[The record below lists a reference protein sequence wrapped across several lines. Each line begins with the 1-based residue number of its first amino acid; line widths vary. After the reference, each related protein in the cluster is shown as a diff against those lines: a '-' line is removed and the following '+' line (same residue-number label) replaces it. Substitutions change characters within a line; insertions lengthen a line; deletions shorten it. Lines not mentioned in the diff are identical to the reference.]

1 MAKAKVR
8 LEGED
13 DGTEAMLKRVR
24 AQIEA
29 TKKATNDLERASNTA
44 GRSLKGATDDISKSA
59 RETEQRLAKVRQG
72 AGALFGGIVND
83 ADDVVGAL
91 GAIGPQAAAVV
102 GSLAAIG
109 GTVYVAARVAQGMYE
124 LAGSVDEANEELQD
138 IYALGIDGFTAA
150 SEEAIDASARL
161 NGQLESMADI
171 GTQLQVIVGGRMAPA
186 MADANGEIVQ
196 VGVGMLDLV
205 DNGAKVVDK
214 VNDITGGFGDWAAK
228 MALMGG
234 PLAYLAA
241 STEGYSDDVALLEQR
256 AAKQAEAEKKR
267 AEVIEH
273 ARQAQERAR
282 YEQRE
287 ADKADR
293 EAEREKAKADRAA
306 EERARKAEERAR
318 QIAAAESDLVE
329 ITRKNIA
336 ITLDERGKIELQ
348 YEDEIRKI
356 AELEKVSGDHEAADE
371 ARAAAR
377 LAADKQIADFE
388 KKLAAD
394 KAKTEADTLKKV
406 EAARKAAHDAEVERL
421 EEEAERRREQT
432 DAIIGAY
439 SNVTSGVHDLLQAQ
453 VDAAEDGTA
462 AQKQAA
468 ENALTA
474 QKVLAVSEAIVQG
487 EVAAVRALAELGPI
501 AGGAVA
507 VGIGL
512 QTAAAISKIQ
522 AQEIKHQGG
531 MVAAAPASGSRE
543 VTTTLKPEE
552 GVLTSTGV
560 RSIGGPRALHRA
572 NQGIPPGAGGG
583 VLQIRYGHKVYGR
596 FTKDANRLP
605 GSPTR
610 QAAKK
615 GQRAGYSRRGR

>member
-348 YEDEIRKI
+348 YE
-356 AELEKVSGDHEAADE
+356 HEAADE

-552 GVLTSTGV
+552 GVLTSIGV